1 MGMHGTCVE
10 AAGCWLRM
18 ELAAMAYGVYVLLVL
33 AMAGHGRE
41 WRRAR
46 RLVEQLPQGPHS

>member
-33 AMAGHGRE
+33 AMAGHGD
-41 WRRAR
+41 AHA
-46 RLVEQLPQGPHS
+46 G